1 MLNITHKL
9 KFNDVSLELNSY
21 MLQTLRLRPHKRRR
35 NVSCQHIKKPN
46 LRTRNKNNF
55 AKLAVLFKDHINH
68 WSHKK

>member
-9 KFNDVSLELNSY
+9 KFDDVSLELNSY
-21 MLQTLRLRPHKRRR
+21 MLQTLRLRPHKRRK

-55 AKLAVLFKDHINH
+55 AKLAVLFKDHINR